1 MAGMALATSAAPQPD
16 HPTGR
21 EPEFSRAYTRYAL
34 GLLLVVYVVNFLD
47 RQVVAILLQSIKRD
61 LDLSDTQL
69 GAFSGIAFA
78 FLYSILGVPIA
89 RWADRGV
96 RRSIIALALFV
107 WSGMTALQGLATS
120 FFWLFAAR
128 VGVGIGEAGCSPPA
142 HSMLADL
149 FEPKRR
155 ATALSIYALGI
166 PIGGAIGLVGGG
178 WLLANFDWRTALV
191 VVGLPGL
198 GLALLVRLTLREPTR
213 GWWEG
218 GVRASAAP
226 PPLAEVARV
235 LRARRSFV
243 HMALAG
249 ALHAFYGY
257 GAGTFNPAFLERVH
271 ALSPLEI
278 GVWLGAIAATT
289 GVAGTFLGGW
299 LSDRLSARDLRWYA
313 WLPALG
319 SVAVVPFVLLF
330 YLWPDGRTA
339 LALAALPA
347 ILAGL
352 YLGPTFA
359 MTQALVPARMR
370 AQAAAVL
377 LLILNLIGLAL
388 GPQFVG
394 LLSDLLAPRLGVE
407 SLRWALL
414 VTVVVGALWSVLHY
428 LQAAKTLREDL
439 RAGQGG

>member
-1 MAGMALATSAAPQPD
+1 VRAPRAASSAAGEQ
-16 HPTGR
+16 R

-61 LDLSDTQL
+61 LDLTDTQL

-78 FLYSILGVPIA
+78 FLYSILGVPLA

-96 RRSIIALALFV
+96 RRSLIALALFV

-120 FFWLFAAR
+120 FWWLLAAR

-142 HSMLADL
+142 HSMIADL
-149 FEPKRR
+149 FAPARR

-166 PIGGAIGLVGGG
+166 PIGGAIGLAGGG
-178 WLLANFDWRTALV
+178 WLLTSFDWRTALV

-218 GVRASAAP
+218 GVAAGEAP
-226 PPLAEVARV
+226 PRLVEVARV
-235 LRARRSFV
+235 LRKQRSFL
-243 HMALAG
+243 HLALAG

-257 GAGTFNPAFLERVH
+257 GAGAFNPAFLERTH

-289 GVAGTFLGGW
+289 GAAGTFLGGFA
-299 LSDRLSARDLRWYA
+299 SDHLSARDLRWYA

-319 SVAVVPFVLLF
+319 SVAAVPFVLLF
-330 YLWPDGRTA
+330 YLWPDGREA

-359 MTQALVPARMR
+359 MTQALVPPRMR

-377 LLILNLIGLAL
+377 LLILNLIGMGL

-394 LLSDLLAPRLGVE
+394 LLSDLLAPRLGAE

-414 VTVVVGALWSVLHY
+414 GTVVAGALWSTVHYVL
-428 LQAAKTLREDL
+428 AARTLREDL
-439 RAGQGG
+439 RAA